1 MAYLTVF
8 CSCLLVGGL
17 CPSHYDKEFELKEG
31 TEKKKSNAQLK
42 YLLQLPLLFKNNKIL
57 KTCFSVCE
65 FSSCAHNYKKK
76 KKRCSM
82 ECKNWTALGLGGTN
96 DFQVTF
102 TWIIYFSSKLRI
114 AKSIFLHLCF
124 TVYQFLQLSQIVLK
138 TESQGGKPLEKIY
151 VKLHSI
157 CLMGWW

>member
-76 KKRCSM
+76 KKDAAWSARTELLLDWVGQM
-82 ECKNWTALGLGGTN
+82 T
-96 DFQVTF
+96 
-102 TWIIYFSSKLRI
+102 SKL
-114 AKSIFLHLCF
+114 LL
-124 TVYQFLQLSQIVLK
+124 
-138 TESQGGKPLEKIY
+138 LE
-151 VKLHSI
+151 
-157 CLMGWW
+157 